1 MTGAYLDASAILKL
15 MIEERESLALVDYLD
30 ERELAISTSVIAEVE
45 IIRSLQRLRASRADQ
60 DDAMR
65 GIYLLNLDPD
75 VRHEA
80 LRLKPHQ
87 LRALDAIH
95 IATALS
101 VSDRELEFVT
111 YDERQADAARQ
122 AGLKVVQPGRSTS

>member
-1 MTGAYLDASAILKL
+1 MTEAYLDASAILKL
-15 MIEERESLALVDYLD
+15 MVEERESLALVNYLD

-45 IIRSLQRLRASRADQ
+45 IVRSLQRLRASRADQ

-65 GIYLLNLDPD
+65 GIYLLNLDPG

-101 VSDRELEFVT
+101 VNDRELEFVT

-122 AGLKVVQPGRSTS
+122 AGLKVVQPGR